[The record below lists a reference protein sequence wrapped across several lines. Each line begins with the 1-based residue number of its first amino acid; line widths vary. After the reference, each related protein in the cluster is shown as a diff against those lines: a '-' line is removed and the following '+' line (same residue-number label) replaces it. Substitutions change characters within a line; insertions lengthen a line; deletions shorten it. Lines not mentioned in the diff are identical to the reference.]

1 MIEIMSAI
9 VFIGIPMCLS
19 YAIYRIIDRSG
30 EKAKKLTQ
38 RFPFIEKHKFLIQ
51 IGGMAGFVL
60 LFGIISVLAGI
71 PKEIFYTVSGLIVG
85 FINGIS
91 AAIMYND

>member
-1 MIEIMSAI
+1 
-9 VFIGIPMCLS
+9 
-19 YAIYRIIDRSG
+19 
-30 EKAKKLTQ
+30 
-38 RFPFIEKHKFLIQ
+38 
-51 IGGMAGFVL
+51 MAGFVL
-60 LFGIISVLAGI
+60 IFGIISVLAGI

>member
-1 MIEIMSAI
+1 MSVLRYLQNYRPKRRKGKNAD
-9 VFIGIPMCLS
+9 PALS
-19 YAIYRIIDRSG
+19 FYR
-30 EKAKKLTQ
+30 
-38 RFPFIEKHKFLIQ
+38 KHKFLIQ

-60 LFGIISVLAGI
+60 IFGIISVLAGI